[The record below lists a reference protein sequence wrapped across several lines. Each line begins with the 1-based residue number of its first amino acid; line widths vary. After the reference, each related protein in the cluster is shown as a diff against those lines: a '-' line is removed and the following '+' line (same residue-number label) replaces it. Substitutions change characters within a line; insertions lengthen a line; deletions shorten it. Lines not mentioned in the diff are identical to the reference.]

1 MNYQAVNISMS
12 LTFLRGEA
20 LKLNHTVVWFSFLL
34 LPHLLILVSVIVPF
48 SLLLQSSIHA
58 YTDCLLLFNLIF
70 WWFFFFIAFAFSFL
84 VLLIFVFSQL
94 LRTLLGKIK
103 DDKGKK
109 MDK

>member
-70 WWFFFFIAFAFSFL
+70 WWFFFFYRFCFFFPGSLDFCIL
-84 VLLIFVFSQL
+84 TTVKNFV
-94 LRTLLGKIK
+94 RE
-103 DDKGKK
+103 DKR
-109 MDK
+109 